1 MKNLSIALNIV
12 LVVAVAVLFYLV
24 LSNKQPKVPA
34 YKSQVSDSASPAS
47 FKIAYFESDSLEKQ
61 YEYYKEARTKI
72 RSKEEENGRV
82 MNGMKSRYTTR
93 LKELQQ
99 RANQM
104 NQNEQ
109 QAAQQELGQMEQ
121 EFEATGQRLQQ
132 DLQAESMRHL
142 QEVKNK
148 IQAFLKDYAREKGY
162 IFVFG
167 SNEYDYLYYKD
178 STRDITTDVVKLL
191 NDQYKAE
198 KATKK

>member
-1 MKNLSIALNIV
+1 MKNFLIALNVV
-12 LVVAVAVLFYLV
+12 LVVAVAALFYLFY
-24 LSNKQPKVPA
+24 SNKSGSGNVARAQIA
-34 YKSQVSDSASPAS
+34 DSASPSS

-72 RSKEEENGRV
+72 RAKEEENGRTLT
-82 MNGMKSRYTTR
+82 NLRNRYAAR
-93 LKELQQ
+93 VKELQQ
-99 RANQM
+99 RGNSM
-104 NQNEQ
+104 TQNEQ
-109 QAAQQELGQMEQ
+109 TAAQQELAQMEQ
-121 EFEATGQRLQQ
+121 DFDVTRQQLAQ

-142 QEVKNK
+142 QEVKSK

-191 NDQYKAE
+191 NERYKTE
-198 KATKK
+198 KPAKK

>member
-1 MKNLSIALNIV
+1 MKNFSIALNIV

-24 LSNKQPKVPA
+24 LSNKQPKAPVYGP
-34 YKSQVSDSASPAS
+34 QVADSASPAS

-72 RSKEEENGRV
+72 RAKEEENGRV
-82 MNGMKSRYTTR
+82 MTGMRSRYTSR

-99 RANQM
+99 RANTM
-104 NQNEQ
+104 SQNEQ
-109 QAAQQELGQMEQ
+109 QAAQQELAQMEQ

-132 DLQAESMRHL
+132 DMQAESMRHL

-178 STRDITTDVVKLL
+178 STRDITSDVVKLL
-191 NDQYKAE
+191 NERYKAE
-198 KATKK
+198 KPAKK